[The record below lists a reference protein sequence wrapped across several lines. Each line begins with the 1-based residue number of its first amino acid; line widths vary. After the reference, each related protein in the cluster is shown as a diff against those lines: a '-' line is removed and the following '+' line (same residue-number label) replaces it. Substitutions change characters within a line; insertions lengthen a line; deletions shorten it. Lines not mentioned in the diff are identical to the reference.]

1 MIRRLRKKSRKVRS
15 VDDVIA
21 ILKPRALSKEE
32 DCMRCAGLLALKG
45 EPKEE
50 SKEELLKD
58 LLEVKDFTK
67 EQLKVRGLKIT
78 CEILRNLGKIGYR
91 SLLHHRAPINKTG
104 AFSWAPEHLMD
115 IPYTSVGDLE
125 GGKIWDNFLTI
136 NQNGTIEVDWWY
148 RALTQKDC
156 DSGLKPCERDPKA
169 DVIDAG
175 LRSWRNCILL
185 RENWN
190 EKGEVVLVATVGKEP
205 VPGSRNEVIDCH
217 YLGPVD
223 EKDDPRPAGGSM
235 DPRFRF
241 GHIRLGNERGR
252 PAIDARKLLRLP
264 PASQM

>member
-1 MIRRLRKKSRKVRS
+1 MNSC
-15 VDDVIA
+15 
-21 ILKPRALSKEE
+21 LSKYFISLAE
-32 DCMRCAGLLALKG
+32 DRKCVGIWWDTISLNK
-45 EPKEE
+45 EPGIK
-50 SKEELLKD
+50 L
-58 LLEVKDFTK
+58 
-67 EQLKVRGLKIT
+67 
-78 CEILRNLGKIGYR
+78 N
-91 SLLHHRAPINKTG
+91 
-104 AFSWAPEHLMD
+104 AFSMIQSDHANAACILVHNKYLLDFEWRKDGNP
-115 IPYTSVGDLE
+115 VGDLE
-125 GGKIWDNFLTI
+125 GGKTRDNFLTV
-136 NQNGTIEVDWWY
+136 NQNGTIEGDWWY
-148 RALTQKDC
+148 RALTRKDC
-156 DSGLKPCERDPKA
+156 DSGLKPCGRDPKA

-175 LRSWRNCILL
+175 LRSWRNGILL

-241 GHIRLGNERGR
+241 GHIRLGNERVR